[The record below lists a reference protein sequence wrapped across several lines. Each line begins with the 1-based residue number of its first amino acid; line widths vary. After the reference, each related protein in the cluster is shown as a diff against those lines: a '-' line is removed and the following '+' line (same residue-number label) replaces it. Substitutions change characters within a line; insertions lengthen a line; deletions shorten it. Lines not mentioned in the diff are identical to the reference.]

1 MPKHDKNDSFKG
13 LILGHKVLQKQFFP
27 SQISGLISSI
37 FEPEIEL
44 EEGSIPTYH

>member
-1 MPKHDKNDSFKG
+1 MPKPDKNDAFSVA
-13 LILGHKVLQKQFFP
+13 KVQQFFP